1 MGEKPFERKSKEEQ
15 QKEID
20 RLLYAAATVMYE
32 DRAGDVRLSTTSHYG
47 KDKRERVLHSLS
59 GGEDDHQSLM
69 WKIANC
75 RKYNLRRF
83 KNPNRIYSGPW
94 WNRTHNDWTLS
105 KEDRAIKEDLEFARD
120 TGSITKLQYKNRVQK
135 LGWFEKTYSR
145 EEKQELSSFHYGD
158 KDSFKGSAFT
168 IDEILS
174 GEFKK
179 LINPKRLEQY
189 LKKATNKEACQS
201 LWCPHCRKAA
211 SSSHLL
217 RVQNHLRR
225 RTYIINDD
233 DDNEFNLFE
242 DDKDWFHQFK
252 QKYNNSHLK
261 HITGVV
267 GLCEFDPNSLD
278 DLLKNKDRLV
288 WRRINTRIGDGK
300 IPSIYDPWIEVVY
313 EFELVNKRHLLAAKG
328 SDPYKVKHI
337 KQLLSHSDVKGEKF
351 LLVHFHGLTNLNRD
365 QIREVFKKEYWLGKS
380 KSERLV
386 KTDEEC
392 GLYIQS
398 LRSDK
403 SLNDNLEKITSYPF
417 KDAYRY
423 KHSYIGSDYKNG
435 EFFDLEEL
443 RTLIS
448 CYSKVQGKNWKGLFR
463 SCSSNNIE
471 LREKYGRMYYKPEGS
486 TPHQVWSIVGSKVWI
501 VDCLGNIFMNGWDPD
516 CYVHIRN
523 VKVKVVT
530 VHRSAS
536 KRQWFFDPRMKPH
549 QLLIY
554 KNVYDEGSF
563 KTTTDYQEMTLS
575 EYYSSNKIL
584 ENKKPMS
591 AEQER
596 LRSITMPHMESWWAY
611 ARQYRAQ
618 KQGKTF
624 IDDSETVIGVD
635 VPIAGML
642 GRVRWLNGQLKM
654 ISDKE
659 VSSKLKK
666 RFLTKFKDVQ
676 DGLKAWKEREKV
688 DVYPHGYQRVK
699 FMNDWGV
706 EDDDIDL
713 IEELVDEPLLLPPP
727 SNN

>member
-1 MGEKPFERKSKEEQ
+1 MGKKPFERKSKEEQ

-20 RLLYAAATVMYE
+20 RLLYAAANVMYE

-120 TGSITKLQYKNRVQK
+120 TGVITKLQYKNRVKK
-135 LGWFEKTYSR
+135 LGWFEKTYTK

-189 LKKATNKEACQS
+189 LKKATDKEACQS

-225 RTYIINDD
+225 RTYIINDN
-233 DDNEFNLFE
+233 DNEFNLFE

-278 DLLKNKDRLV
+278 ELLKNKDRLV
-288 WRRINTRIGDGK
+288 WRRINTRIGK

-365 QIREVFKKEYWLGKS
+365 QIREVFKREYWLGES

-403 SLNDNLEKITSYPF
+403 SLSENLEKITSYPF

-423 KHSYIGSDYKNG
+423 KHTYIGSDYKNG

-463 SCSSNNIE
+463 SCSSDNIE

-486 TPHQVWSIVGSKVWI
+486 TPHEVWSIVGSKVWI
-501 VDCLGNIFMNGWDPD
+501 VDCLGNVFMNGWDPD
-516 CYVHIRN
+516 AYLNFRH

-536 KRQWFFDPRMKPH
+536 KRQWFYDPRMKPH

-584 ENKKPMS
+584 ENKKHMS
-591 AEQER
+591 AELER
-596 LRSITMPHMESWWAY
+596 LRSITMPHMEAWWAY

-624 IDDSETVIGVD
+624 IDPSETVIGVD
-635 VPIAGML
+635 VPIEGML

-654 ISDKE
+654 MSDKE
-659 VSSKLKK
+659 VSLKLKK
-666 RFLTKFKDVQ
+666 RFLSKFQDVQ

>member
-1 MGEKPFERKSKEEQ
+1 MGKKPFERKSKEEQ

-20 RLLYAAATVMYE
+20 RLLYAAATLMYE

-59 GGEDDHQSLM
+59 GGEDEHQSLM

-105 KEDRAIKEDLEFARD
+105 KEDRAIKEDLEFKRD
-120 TGSITKLQYKNRVQK
+120 AGVITKLQYKNRVKK
-135 LGWFEKTYSR
+135 LGWFEKTYTK
-145 EEKQELSSFHYGD
+145 EEKQKLSSFHYGD
-158 KDSFKGSAFT
+158 KDNFGSSAFT

-189 LKKATNKEACQS
+189 LKKATDEEACQS

-225 RTYIINDD
+225 RTYIINDED
-233 DDNEFNLFE
+233 TEFNLFE

-386 KTDEEC
+386 KTDEKC

-403 SLNDNLEKITSYPF
+403 SLNENLEKITSYPF

-423 KHSYIGSDYKNG
+423 KHTYIGSDYKNG

-463 SCSSNNIE
+463 SCSSNNIK

-486 TPHQVWSIVGSKVWI
+486 TPHEVWSIVGSKVWI
-501 VDCLGNIFMNGWDPD
+501 VDCLGNVFMNGWDPD
-516 CYVHIRN
+516 CYVHFRH

-536 KRQWFFDPRMKPH
+536 KRKWFYDPRMEPH

-554 KNVYDEGSF
+554 RNVYDEGSF

-575 EYYSSNKIL
+575 EYYSSIKTVGD
-584 ENKKPMS
+584 KPLSNNEKM
-591 AEQER
+591 R
-596 LRSITMPHMESWWAY
+596 LITINMPHMEAWWAY

-635 VPIAGML
+635 VPIEGML
-642 GRVRWLNGQLKM
+642 GRVKWLNGQLKM
-654 ISDKE
+654 MSDKE
-659 VSSKLKK
+659 VSLKLKK
-666 RFLTKFKDVQ
+666 RFLSKFKDVQ
-676 DGLKAWKEREKV
+676 DGLRAWKEREKV
-688 DVYPHGYQRVK
+688 DVYPQGYHRVK
-699 FMNDWGV
+699 LMNDWGI